1 MFEQKLQRQSNNY
14 FKLVAEIAY
23 QIVGIA
29 CLEIIDDSAE
39 LDELVVHMKF
49 RSQNVGTQLV
59 NNLERIAVNHQCKE
73 VTVRFAARN
82 VSALKFYHTN
92 GFNCFG
98 MIELFK
104 PLTEYTQLHWGKTGK
119 SIHIAN
125 RKFLY

>member
-1 MFEQKLQRQSNNY
+1 MFEQKLQRQSNHY
-14 FKLVAEIAY
+14 FKLVAEMAD

-49 RSQNVGTQLV
+49 RSQNIGTQLV

-73 VTVRFAARN
+73 VMVRFAARN
-82 VSALKFYHTN
+82 VSAMKFYRTI

-104 PLTEYTQLHWGKTGK
+104 PFYQIYPSLPCLLFQVPG
-119 SIHIAN
+119 
-125 RKFLY
+125 R